1 MIHELVKPDDL
12 ILHERPE
19 LFDLKYPQMDAEE
32 LGKDLVENMIYY
44 DGMGLA
50 APQIGIPY
58 KVFSI
63 MVDDNAILCFNPR
76 ITMKTPKTTY
86 IKEGCLTFP
95 GLYFSVKRAYGINC
109 TFSAVNGEMQ
119 HASFVDL
126 SARAFQHEYD
136 HMLGKLFTEYA
147 GNFQLRNAKRKQK
160 LWLRKQR
167 KNGKK
172 LD

>member
-1 MIHELVKPDDL
+1 MIHELVKSDDP

-19 LFDLKYPQMDAEE
+19 LFDFKYPQISIKE
-32 LGKDLVENMIYY
+32 LKEDLLENMIHYN
-44 DGMGLA
+44 GMGLA

-63 MVDDNAILCFNPR
+63 IVDDSAIVCFNPR
-76 ITMKTPKTTY
+76 ITMKTPETTY
-86 IKEGCLTFP
+86 IKEGCITFP
-95 GLYFSVKRAYGINC
+95 GLYFPIKRAYGINC
-109 TFSAVNGEMQ
+109 TFAAANGEIQ

-147 GNFQLRNAKRKQK
+147 SNFQLRNAKRKQK

-167 KNGKK
+167 KNDK
-172 LD
+172 LLD

>member
-1 MIHELVKPDDL
+1 MIHELAKPDDP

-19 LFDLKYPQMDAEE
+19 LFDFKYPQVDAEKLKE
-32 LGKDLVENMIYY
+32 DLLQNMIHYN
-44 DGMGLA
+44 GMGLA

-63 MVDDNAILCFNPR
+63 VIDDYAIVCFNPR
-76 ITMKTPKTTY
+76 ITMKTPETTY

-95 GLYFSVKRAYGINC
+95 GLYFSVQRAYGINC
-109 TFSAVNGEMQ
+109 TFLAADGIMQ

-147 GNFQLRNAKRKQK
+147 SNFQLRNAKRKQK

-167 KNGKK
+167 KNDK
-172 LD
+172 LLD

>member
-1 MIHELVKPDDL
+1 MIHELVDPDDP

-19 LFDLKYPQMDAEE
+19 LFDFKYPQIDAEE
-32 LGKDLVENMIYY
+32 LGKDLVENMIFY
-44 DGMGLA
+44 DGLGLA

-63 MVDDNAILCFNPR
+63 VVDDNAILCFNPR
-76 ITMKTPKTTY
+76 ITMKTPETTY

-95 GLYFSVKRAYGINC
+95 GLYFAVKRALGINC
-109 TFSAVNGEMQ
+109 IFSDVNGEMQ
-119 HASFVDL
+119 HASFVSF
-126 SARAFQHEYD
+126 SAIAFQHEYD
-136 HMLGKLFTEYA
+136 HMLGKLFIEYA
-147 GNFQLRNAKRKQK
+147 GSFQLRSAKRKQK

-167 KNGKK
+167 RNGNK